1 MRSSGLKN
9 NRGFTLVELLVAMAV
24 LMIVLVE
31 VYSVMNSSS
40 TIFSRSSS
48 EIALQSEAQQVKTQI
63 EDLMIDCNGRIDYD
77 VSGNK
82 ISILNK
88 DGINCYEVTWVA
100 SASDNAGSLDGY
112 GQVYLQKFG
121 TATGSSNAAL
131 VKGAA
136 VDTSPVLMA
145 DYVRSLSLDMAEYAN
160 DRVVLYCDMQG
171 TNSTYTMDNSASET
185 LFLRNMIG
193 SGGGGSAIPPAASPD
208 YNIKLLRYQT
218 IDLNNRYLYSWST
231 DEDGDGFKE
240 TKHAKY
246 YDKFAFEDG
255 GNSSLSGKWYNLSS
269 ANVLSTT
276 TTACNSGNWDKEF
289 GPYDIIG
296 EVSSE
301 SSAPKIRIRVSTDEV
316 SFATEDKFLMPL
328 NARTTTDMIY
338 LNGVLGID
346 ISKASEISYTYYF
359 SCPNAGVP
367 GNKVKI
373 TTSDCSGTVKATNKA
388 SIQGGATPDDKIFA
402 TSEMKPTVTQNYNLD
417 TSGNKI
423 QTYDP
428 QLEGHKFFVDPVANA
443 FGVYG
448 ARMNETDLGN
458 LIKSIQNGNF
468 FYASI
473 EIKWTS
479 PSNSKTIICYPVPV
493 AQAGDGTHDYDAV
506 WNEIY
511 PGP

>member
-1 MRSSGLKN
+1 MRSSRLN
-9 NRGFTLVELLVAMAV
+9 DNRGFTLVELLVAMAV
-24 LMIVLVE
+24 LMIVLAE

-77 VSGNK
+77 ATNHK

-88 DGINCYEVTWVA
+88 GGVNCYEVTWQSA
-100 SASDNAGSLDGY
+100 SAGNAGSLDGY

-131 VKGAA
+131 VKGSAI
-136 VDTSPVLMA
+136 DTSPVLMA
-145 DYVRSLSLDMAEYAN
+145 DYVRSLSLDMAQYSN

-185 LFLRNMIG
+185 LYLRNQIG
-193 SGGGGSAIPPAASPD
+193 SGGGGSVIPPAASPD

-218 IDLNNRYLYSWST
+218 ISLSNRYLYSWNT

-246 YDKFAFEDG
+246 YDKFEFEDG
-255 GNSSLSGKWYNLSS
+255 NSSSLSGKWYNLSS

-276 TTACNSGNWDKEF
+276 QGACKQANWDKEF

-296 EVSSE
+296 KVSSE
-301 SSAPKIRIRVSTDEV
+301 STAPQIRIRVSTDKV

-346 ISKASEISYTYYF
+346 LSKAEKIDYTYYF
-359 SCPNAGVP
+359 SCPYASKP
-367 GNKVKI
+367 GNKVEI
-373 TTSDCSGTVKATNKA
+373 TGGNCKGTVSA
-388 SIQGGATPDDKIFA
+388 SNAEAIQGGATPDDKIFV
-402 TSEMKPTVTQNYNLD
+402 TKEIKPVVDQTLNLKPD
-417 TSGNKI
+417 HSKI
-423 QTYDP
+423 QTYDV

-443 FGVYG
+443 FGSYG
-448 ARMNETDLGN
+448 ARINETDLGN
-458 LIKSIQNGNF
+458 MRTSISYGNF
-468 FYASI
+468 FYAAI
-473 EIKWTS
+473 EFTWKT
-479 PSNSKTIICYPVPV
+479 PDNTKTIICYPVPV
-493 AQAGDGTHDYDAV
+493 ANAGATDDYGAIWD
-506 WNEIY
+506 EIY

>member
-1 MRSSGLKN
+1 MRSLRPKD

-31 VYSVMNSSS
+31 VYSVMSSSS
-40 TIFSRSSS
+40 TIFSKSSS
-48 EIALQSEAQQVKTQI
+48 EIALQAESQQVKTQI

-77 VSGNK
+77 DANHK

-88 DGINCYEVTWVA
+88 GGINCYEITWKPA
-100 SASDNAGSLDGY
+100 DADNAGTIYGY
-112 GQVYLQKFG
+112 GQVYIQKFG
-121 TATGSSNAAL
+121 TATGASNDTL
-131 VKGAA
+131 VMGSA
-136 VDTSPVLMA
+136 VDSSPVLMA
-145 DYVRSLSLDMAEYAN
+145 DYVRSLSLDKAEYSK

-171 TNSTYTMDNSASET
+171 TDSSYTMDSSSSET
-185 LFLRNMIG
+185 LYLRNQIG
-193 SGGGGSAIPPAASPD
+193 SGGGGSALPPAASPD

-218 IDLNNRYLYSWST
+218 LSLNNRYLYSWNT

-246 YDKFAFEDG
+246 YDTFEFEDG
-255 GNSSLSGKWYNLSS
+255 GDTSLSGKWYNLSG
-269 ANVLSTT
+269 ANQLTT
-276 TTACNSGNWDKEF
+276 TVTACNSGNWDKEF

-296 EVSSE
+296 KISSE
-301 SSAPKIRIRVSTDEV
+301 PTAPQVRIRVSTDKV
-316 SFATEDKFLMPL
+316 SFATEDKFIMPL

-346 ISKASEISYTYYF
+346 LSAAKEINYQYYF
-359 SCPNAGVP
+359 SCPNASSKIG
-367 GNKVKI
+367 GANKVEISSCK
-373 TTSDCSGTVKATNKA
+373 GTVLKSDTADIK
-388 SIQGGATPDDKIFA
+388 GGATPDAKIFV
-402 TSEMKPTVTQNYNLD
+402 TPELKPTVTQEYNLAP
-417 TSGNKI
+417 SGAKL

-428 QLEGHKFFVDPVANA
+428 QLEGHKFFVDPVANG

-448 ARMNETDLGN
+448 ARINETDVGN
-458 LIKSIQNGNF
+458 LVKSIQNGNF

-473 EIKWTS
+473 EFNYES
-479 PSNSKTIICYPVPV
+479 PTNSKTIICYPVPV
-493 AQAGDGTHDYDAV
+493 AQGGASGDYGAI